1 MASSISSASTAARLQ
16 AHYPDLAGRVVLVTG
31 ASSGIGAATARL
43 LGRQGARV
51 VLAARR
57 ADACEQL
64 LGDIRQAG
72 GEGLVVAGDICLEA
86 DVQRMVAQAVATYGR
101 LDGAFN
107 NAGALGAGGPVES
120 LSDADYQHTFD
131 TNVRAAFHCLRHQVP
146 ALRAAGGGSLVF
158 NASMA
163 GTVGFAQAALYAAS
177 KHAVIG
183 LVRSAALELGREG
196 IRVNAL
202 CPGVVDTPMSD
213 IGFGGLQGKRDFVAT
228 TPAGRWGEVEEI
240 AAAAAFLLSQ
250 ASSFVNGHPFL
261 VDGGYTAT

>member
-1 MASSISSASTAARLQ
+1 MTA
-16 AHYPDLAGRVVLVTG
+16 YDP
-31 ASSGIGAATARL
+31 
-43 LGRQGARV
+43 
-51 VLAARR
+51 
-57 ADACEQL
+57 
-64 LGDIRQAG
+64 
-72 GEGLVVAGDICLEA
+72 
-86 DVQRMVAQAVATYGR
+86 
-101 LDGAFN
+101 
-107 NAGALGAGGPVES
+107 
-120 LSDADYQHTFD
+120 
-131 TNVRAAFHCLRHQVP
+131 
-146 ALRAAGGGSLVF
+146 
-158 NASMA
+158 
-163 GTVGFAQAALYAAS
+163 AS
-177 KHAVIG
+177 KPAVIG

>member
-1 MASSISSASTAARLQ
+1 MTSSPHPTSLVTAR
-16 AHYPDLAGRVVLVTG
+16 YPDLAGRVLLITG

-43 LGRQGARV
+43 LGQQGARV

-57 ADACEQL
+57 AELCEEL
-64 LGDIRQAG
+64 LADIRQAG
-72 GEGLVVAGDICLEA
+72 SEGLVVPGDVGIET
-86 DVQRMVAQAVATYGR
+86 DVQRMVAQAIAAYGR

-107 NAGALGAGGPVES
+107 NAGTLGACGPVES
-120 LSDADYQHTFD
+120 LGDTDYQHTFD
-131 TNVRAAFHCLRHQVP
+131 TNVRAAFNCLRHQVP

-158 NASMA
+158 TASMA

-177 KHAVIG
+177 KHAVVG

-213 IGFGGLQGKRDFVAT
+213 IGFGSLQGKRDFVAT

-250 ASSFVNGHPFL
+250 ASSFVNGQPFL
-261 VDGGYTAT
+261 VDGGYTAA